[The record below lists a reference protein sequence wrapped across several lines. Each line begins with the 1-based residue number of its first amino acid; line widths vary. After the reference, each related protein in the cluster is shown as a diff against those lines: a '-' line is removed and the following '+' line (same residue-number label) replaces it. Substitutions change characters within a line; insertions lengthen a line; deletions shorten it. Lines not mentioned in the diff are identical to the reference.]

1 MKYKQ
6 WSTSY
11 TLHITHYTLDLKP
24 TWLQSESVAWA
35 VVIFHEHVR
44 GYLEIC
50 RLVYRLHKLFIGSV
64 LSRRYPL
71 NDNLPSLSHK
81 YCRIITSRMN
91 RSDSLHGVEIPH
103 HNLRRVR
110 FYRVQI
116 REYEKIPWDH
126 KGRSGG
132 SDRALGS
139 SYRDLEAVDVLKY
152 EQLREKR
159 RSCPKMKLCRV
170 HSSRSPSVF
179 RAPKSVLV
187 RTSFRLR
194 R

>member
-1 MKYKQ
+1 
-6 WSTSY
+6 
-11 TLHITHYTLDLKP
+11 
-24 TWLQSESVAWA
+24 
-35 VVIFHEHVR
+35 
-44 GYLEIC
+44 
-50 RLVYRLHKLFIGSV
+50 
-64 LSRRYPL
+64 
-71 NDNLPSLSHK
+71 
-81 YCRIITSRMN
+81 MN

-103 HNLRRVR
+103 HNLPRVR

-179 RAPKSVLV
+179 SGTKISAGKSVL
-187 RTSFRLR
+187 SFAALKQRCAETR
-194 R
+194 AAIA